1 MNADQVKKVNQEAQL
16 YPWFSLSD
24 SLQVVVKGEN
34 FKLGTMR
41 DNCSHYLQYRR
52 LDFSLRLM

>member
-16 YPWFSLSD
+16 CPWF
-24 SLQVVVKGEN
+24 SLQVVVKGED